1 MPAVG
6 AFGHGAVGGAQ
17 AAGDHDGAARLR
29 CLESAAGAGFA
40 EHADDLAAVLD
51 ELGLDAVHVTG
62 ASGASAHELCF
73 TGRHPSRVR
82 AMTIVA
88 GGAPATAEESEREIP
103 LNREAAELVRAGDL
117 ATLRRRLEEVYR
129 GFVAD
134 PLAAIGGVSDG
145 VPAADRAVMSASS
158 WQLVFTASVR
168 EALRPGA
175 DGWGDE
181 TVALLGEWND
191 VDCSAVR
198 TSLTWWHAPADADAT
213 LSAARR
219 LLALIPHARLR
230 LFRSDEGHLAAFH
243 REAEI
248 LDELLA
254 RG

>member
-1 MPAVG
+1 LPRRVG
-6 AFGHGAVGGAQ
+6 A
-17 AAGDHDGAARLR
+17 AGR
-29 CLESAAGAGFA
+29 
-40 EHADDLAAVLD
+40 
-51 ELGLDAVHVTG
+51 
-62 ASGASAHELCF
+62 
-73 TGRHPSRVR
+73 
-82 AMTIVA
+82 A
-88 GGAPATAEESEREIP
+88 GGQFRRAPATAEESEREIP

-117 ATLRRRLEEVYR
+117 ATLWRRLEEVYR